1 VKPKTT
7 SQTSQSSLAAKL
19 GLSQQRISQLVK
31 AGMPPHS
38 FSAAKAWIASKS
50 KEAMTAPEAGTLS
63 EGRLRKVLLE
73 CRLLQAK
80 IDRELDNSELMPTS
94 QLEAAMTFILTMFR
108 HSITNGSGEIANAV
122 QGLGMQDSYQLI
134 RDAGQN
140 ALLNSLEAFVNNSAL
155 DARLKRLAAQSI
167 ADSHYQFA
175 KETPAPKETFSRKA
189 GVSVTEKKARR

>member
-1 VKPKTT
+1 MTPTPPT
-7 SQTSQSSLAAKL
+7 QTALAKKL
-19 GLSQQRISQLVK
+19 GLSQPRISQLVK

-38 FSAAKAWIASKS
+38 LSAARAWITAKS

-73 CRLLQAK
+73 CRLLQAR
-80 IDRELDNSELMPTS
+80 IDKELDNSEMMPTA
-94 QLEAAMTFILTMFR
+94 QLEAALNFILTMTR
-108 HSITNGSGEIANAV
+108 HSITNGAGEIANAV
-122 QGLGMQDSYQLI
+122 HGLSLQDSYQLI

-167 ADSHYQFA
+167 ADSHYQFPSA
-175 KETPAPKETFSRKA
+175 KQTQPPKETLSRKA
-189 GVSVTEKKARR
+189 RVSATEKKAKR